1 MVNFTILY
9 YTKNLSGE
17 AGKEK
22 AVFFADGRM
31 FKFSVALSAPG
42 VLQYKSKE

>member
-22 AVFFADGRM
+22 AVFFTDGSV
-31 FKFSVALSAPG
+31 FKFAVALSTLG